1 MDAGTPKT
9 SALNPD
15 AVAGAAEPKADAHE
29 GKQPCTHE
37 GDCKHDPCGL
47 HDAVNGCGCSRDH
60 DHDHDHESDAV
71 NGCGCSRDHDHD
83 HESDADYDPEDESF
97 LGDGA
102 PTVDQAAPEIIDEL
116 AAACVRFVHDTIQ
129 VELDYTP
136 ETLPLL
142 DHYLG
147 IARGLL
153 AEKLELR
160 ELVLR
165 AAGAY
170 FGEVLRRRL
179 NGYWLIPT
187 EDVHSWR
194 VCGRHVLMSLNPVG
208 VIAEAL
214 AENEDADGPSGVL
227 RLARADQQDVTER
240 LAEMPPLP
248 ENEFY
253 LTSTRLE
260 VIDIVVEHLRM
271 RMEQNNQADMEF
283 DPDDYVGDLQPYGKA

>member
-1 MDAGTPKT
+1 MDAGKPKT

-29 GKQPCTHE
+29 GEQPCTHE

-47 HDAVNGCGCSRDH
+47 HDAIKGCSCSRE
-60 DHDHDHESDAV
+60 HDHESE
-71 NGCGCSRDHDHD
+71 N
-83 HESDADYDPEDESF
+83 DADYDPEDVSF

-147 IARGLL
+147 VARGLL

-179 NGYWLIPT
+179 NGYWLIPS

-214 AENEDADGPSGVL
+214 AENEDAEGPSGVL